1 MIIALVPMHR
11 IISIVFIAV
20 CLSGCSEKPKTR
32 PLVGVVPKGTNH
44 IFWQTVHAGAIKAGR
59 EYGLDIEWNAPAL
72 EIDAS
77 RQIGIVDSMVNRHFA
92 GIVLAPVDSRAL
104 VAPVERAMK
113 AGIPVALFDSDLETT
128 QRITYVATNNREGG
142 RMAARQLADL
152 IDKRGKVALIGFMAG
167 SASTMEREQGFEEEL
182 REKFPEIKIV
192 QTIYAKASQAAAM
205 AGTENIL
212 TAHSDLKGLFADNE
226 SSSAGAVQALKS
238 RGETKVRM
246 VAFDASEQLI
256 ADLRHRHL
264 DAIILQDPFKMGYES
279 VKAIG
284 MKLKGETPPATIDS
298 GAVMVTRGDL
308 EKPDVIP
315 LLYPDIQ
322 RYLTGK

>member
-1 MIIALVPMHR
+1 MRRLILLPIFA
-11 IISIVFIAV
+11 I
-20 CLSGCSEKPKTR
+20 CLSSCSEKPKAK
-32 PLVGVVPKGTNH
+32 PLVGVVPKGTSH

-59 EYGLDIEWNAPAL
+59 EFGLEIEWNAPAL

-77 RQIGIVDSMVNRHFA
+77 RQIGIVDSMVNRHLA
-92 GIVLAPVDSRAL
+92 GIVLAPVDSKAL

-113 AGIPVALFDSDLETT
+113 AGIPVAIFDSDLDTP

-142 RMAARQLADL
+142 RMAARQLAEL
-152 IDKRGKVALIGFMAG
+152 IGNKGKVALIGFMAG
-167 SASTMEREQGFEEEL
+167 SMSTMEREQGFEQEL

-192 QTIYAKASQAAAM
+192 QTIYAKASPTAAM

-212 TAHSDLKGLFADNE
+212 TAHPDLSGLFADNE
-226 SSSAGAVQALKS
+226 SSSSGAVQALKS
-238 RGETKVRM
+238 RRETKVRM
-246 VAFDASEQLI
+246 VAFDASDQLI

-264 DAIILQDPFKMGYES
+264 DAIVLQDPFKMGYES
-279 VKAIG
+279 VKAIA
-284 MKLKGETPPATIDS
+284 MKLKGETPPAAIDS
-298 GAVMVTRGDL
+298 GAVLVTRGDL

>member
-1 MIIALVPMHR
+1 MIIALVPMRR
-11 IISIVFIAV
+11 IFLLLIIAI
-20 CLSGCSEKPKTR
+20 CLSSCSEKPKAK
-32 PLVGVVPKGTNH
+32 PLVGVVPKGTSH

-59 EYGLDIEWNAPAL
+59 EFGLDIEWNAPAL

-77 RQIGIVDSMVNRHFA
+77 RQIGIVDSMVNRQLA
-92 GIVLAPVDSRAL
+92 GIVLAPVDSKAL

-113 AGIPVALFDSDLETT
+113 AGIPVAIFDSDLDTQ

-142 RMAARQLADL
+142 RMAARQLAEL
-152 IDKRGKVALIGFMAG
+152 IGNKGKVALIGFMAG
-167 SASTMEREQGFEEEL
+167 SMSTMEREQGFEEEL

-192 QTIYAKASQAAAM
+192 QTIYAKASPAAAM

-212 TAHSDLKGLFADNE
+212 TAHPDLSGLFADNE
-226 SSSAGAVQALKS
+226 SSSSGAVQALKS
-238 RGETKVRM
+238 RRETKVRM
-246 VAFDASEQLI
+246 VAFDASDQLI

-264 DAIILQDPFKMGYES
+264 DAIVLQDPFKMGYES
-279 VKAIG
+279 VKAIA

-298 GAVMVTRGDL
+298 GAVLVTRGDL

>member
-1 MIIALVPMHR
+1 MHR
-11 IISIVFIAV
+11 ILSLFAIAL
-20 CLSGCSEKPKTR
+20 CLSSCSQKPASK

-44 IFWQTVHAGAIKAGR
+44 IFWQTVHAGAIKAGQ
-59 EYGLDIEWNAPAL
+59 EFGLQIEWNAPVL

-77 RQIGIVDSMVNRHFA
+77 RQIGIVDSMINRHLA
-92 GIVLAPVDSRAL
+92 GIVLAPVDRKAM

-113 AGIPVALFDSDLETT
+113 AGIPVAIFDSEVDTN
-128 QRITYVATNNREGG
+128 QRITYVATNNKEGG

-152 IDKRGKVALIGFMAG
+152 IGNKGKVALIGFMAG

-182 REKFPEIKIV
+182 REKFPDIKLI

-205 AGTENIL
+205 SGTENIL
-212 TAHSDLKGLFADNE
+212 TAHPDLAGLFADNE

-238 RGETKVRM
+238 RRETKVRV
-246 VAFDASEQLI
+246 VAFDGSEQLV

-279 VKAIG
+279 TKAIA
-284 MKLKGETPPATIDS
+284 MKLKGETPPASVDS
-298 GAVMVTRGDL
+298 GAVMVTRADL

-322 RYLTGK
+322 RYLTAK

>member
-1 MIIALVPMHR
+1 MHR

-20 CLSGCSEKPKTR
+20 CLSGCSEKPKIR

-113 AGIPVALFDSDLETT
+113 AGIPVALFDSNLETT

-142 RMAARQLADL
+142 RMAARQLANL
-152 IDKRGKVALIGFMAG
+152 IDKKGKVALIGFMAG

-212 TAHSDLKGLFADNE
+212 TAHADLKGLFADNE

-284 MKLKGETPPATIDS
+284 MKLKGETPPPTIDS

>member
-1 MIIALVPMHR
+1 MRR
-11 IISIVFIAV
+11 IFLLFVLAI
-20 CLSGCSEKPKTR
+20 CLSSCSEKPKAR
-32 PLVGVVPKGTNH
+32 PLVGVVPKGANH

-59 EYGLDIEWNAPAL
+59 EFGLDIEWNAPAL

-77 RQIGIVDSMVNRHFA
+77 RQIGIVDSMVNRHLA
-92 GIVLAPVDSRAL
+92 GIVLAPVDRKAL

-113 AGIPVALFDSDLETT
+113 SGIPVALFDSDLDTT

-152 IDKRGKVALIGFMAG
+152 INNKGKVALIGFVPG

-182 REKFPEIKIV
+182 RAKFPDIHLV
-192 QTIYAKASQAAAM
+192 QTIYGKASQATAM
-205 AGTENIL
+205 SGTENIL
-212 TAHSDLKGLFADNE
+212 TAHPDLSGLFADNE

-246 VAFDASEQLI
+246 VAFDASDQLI
-256 ADLRHRHL
+256 SDLRHRHL
-264 DAIILQDPFKMGYES
+264 DAIVLQDPFKMGYES
-279 VKAIG
+279 VKAIA
-284 MKLKGETPPATIDS
+284 MKLKGETPPAVIDS

-322 RYLTGK
+322 RYLNAK

>member
-1 MIIALVPMHR
+1 MRRLILLPIFA
-11 IISIVFIAV
+11 I
-20 CLSGCSEKPKTR
+20 CLSSCSEKPKAK
-32 PLVGVVPKGTNH
+32 PLVGVVPKGTSH

-59 EYGLDIEWNAPAL
+59 EFGLEIEWNAPAL

-77 RQIGIVDSMVNRHFA
+77 RQIGIVDSMVNRHLA
-92 GIVLAPVDSRAL
+92 GIVLAPVDNKAL

-113 AGIPVALFDSDLETT
+113 AGIPVAIFDSDLDTP

-142 RMAARQLADL
+142 RMAARQLAEL
-152 IDKRGKVALIGFMAG
+152 IGNKGKVALIGFMAG
-167 SASTMEREQGFEEEL
+167 SMSTMEREQGFEQEL

-192 QTIYAKASQAAAM
+192 QTIYAKASPAAAM

-212 TAHSDLKGLFADNE
+212 TAHPDLSGLFADNE
-226 SSSAGAVQALKS
+226 SSSSGAVQALKS
-238 RGETKVRM
+238 RRETKVRM
-246 VAFDASEQLI
+246 VAFDASDQLI

-264 DAIILQDPFKMGYES
+264 DAIVLQDPFKMGYES
-279 VKAIG
+279 VKAIA

-298 GAVMVTRGDL
+298 GAVLVTRGDL

>member
-1 MIIALVPMHR
+1 MLRTLALLAIA
-11 IISIVFIAV
+11 I
-20 CLSGCSEKPKTR
+20 CLPGCSQKQTSK

-44 IFWQTVHAGAIKAGR
+44 IFWQTVHAGAMKAGM
-59 EYGLDIEWNAPAL
+59 EFGLDIEWNAPAL

-77 RQIGIVDSMVNRHFA
+77 RQIGIVDSMVNRHLA
-92 GIVLAPVDSRAL
+92 GIVLAPVDRKAL

-113 AGIPVALFDSDLETT
+113 AGIPVAIFDSEVDTP

-142 RMAARQLADL
+142 RMAARQLAEL
-152 IDKRGKVALIGFMAG
+152 IGNKGKVALIGFMAG
-167 SASTMEREQGFEEEL
+167 SASTMEREQGFEDEL
-182 REKFPEIKIV
+182 RAKFPDIQLI

-205 AGTENIL
+205 SGTENIL
-212 TAHSDLKGLFADNE
+212 TAHPDLAGLFADNE

-238 RGETKVRM
+238 RSETKVRM
-246 VAFDASEQLI
+246 VAFDGSDQLI

-264 DAIILQDPFKMGYES
+264 DAIILQDPFKMGYEAT
-279 VKAIG
+279 KAIA
-284 MKLKGETPPATIDS
+284 MKLKGETPPATVDS
-298 GAVMVTRGDL
+298 GALMVTRSDL

-322 RYLTGK
+322 RYLRAK